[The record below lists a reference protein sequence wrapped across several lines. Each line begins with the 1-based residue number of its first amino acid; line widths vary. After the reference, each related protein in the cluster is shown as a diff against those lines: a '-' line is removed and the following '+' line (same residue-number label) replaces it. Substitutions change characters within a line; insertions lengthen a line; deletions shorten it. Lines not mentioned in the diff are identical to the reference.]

1 MRNKLI
7 ETWDYFL
14 KATKNTNSQK
24 MRSKYFDM
32 AYGASVLYSMTYPE
46 VDMFDEWDPYM
57 MKFLELIAE
66 ATEA

>member
-1 MRNKLI
+1 MRKKLI

-14 KATKNTNSQK
+14 KAAKNTNSQK

-32 AYGASVLYSMTYPE
+32 AYGAGVLFSMTYPE
-46 VDMFDEWDPYM
+46 MDIFDEWSPYV